1 MPTKNVPARNGRL
14 IQGITLSDWNNAS
27 LPNPANDDGPG
38 KFPPATA
45 ARQFTPAN
53 TNAVAGTDPF
63 RILKVGPDERID
75 AFLKVL
81 QGDANAAHI
90 PGTLSA
96 SYCDQVNE
104 RFEKSPLRRPRKDG
118 VPGDEW
124 GATQFGKT
132 PSELAKLGYDQ
143 QGDFRD
149 LIGKS
154 ENPISSF
161 FRDLAIAA
169 EKLNLTLRPAIYQGQ
184 PLVTM
189 RAVRWTKSSGEPR
202 WLLKLHDDLAQ
213 VVSAR
218 NEGFEIQQVTRLVAF
233 NFYIRSKAGSGQLAA
248 YNWKPTDADRQRIG
262 VIDTGYPY
270 SDGDIPSGTEKHIF
284 DQSTGDLVVI
294 DGSYVH
300 GVLVGKGE
308 MSGRLIVN
316 GFAALLKDGT
326 VALFA

>member
-1 MPTKNVPARNGRL
+1 M
-14 IQGITLSDWNNAS
+14 
-27 LPNPANDDGPG
+27 
-38 KFPPATA
+38 
-45 ARQFTPAN
+45 
-53 TNAVAGTDPF
+53 
-63 RILKVGPDERID
+63 
-75 AFLKVL
+75 
-81 QGDANAAHI
+81 
-90 PGTLSA
+90 
-96 SYCDQVNE
+96 
-104 RFEKSPLRRPRKDG
+104 
-118 VPGDEW
+118 

-143 QGDFRD
+143 EGDFRD
-149 LIGKS
+149 LIGNF

-233 NFYIRSKAGSGQLAA
+233 NFYIRSKAGSGQLVA
-248 YNWKPTDADRQRIG
+248 YNWKPTDADRKRIG

-270 SDGDIPSGTEKHIF
+270 SDGDIPSGTEKHVF

-300 GVLVGKGE
+300 GVLVGKDE